1 MHILAQKKGK
11 ISFGLSRKNPK
22 FEKYTEF
29 KPHFIHSIAHV
40 TAKMKCDA
48 VMILAKLKTT
58 LHGYTAHMTAKTRC
72 DTIIVLAKPYRKM
85 R

>member
-22 FEKYTEF
+22 FEKYTDF
-29 KPHFIHSIAHV
+29 KPHLIRSIAHV

-48 VMILAKLKTT
+48 VM
-58 LHGYTAHMTAKTRC
+58 
-72 DTIIVLAKPYRKM
+72 VLAKFKTALHRTYDRKNKV
-85 R
+85 RCNYSFS

>member
-22 FEKYTEF
+22 FEKYTDF
-29 KPHFIHSIAHV
+29 KPHLIRSIAHV

-48 VMILAKLKTT
+48 VM
-58 LHGYTAHMTAKTRC
+58 
-72 DTIIVLAKPYRKM
+72 VLAKCKTALHRTYDRKNKV
-85 R
+85 RYNYSFS